1 MRDFGRLISLGRH
14 VVSAICL
21 LFVLAVTTNAYSIV
35 MRSSKRIEIPDR
47 FNVTNLTLTYET
59 APGFWVTLQMSAI
72 DIPAT
77 EKANNESPG
86 SLLRRATQEQATG
99 TTQTQTTAQAKA
111 SRSITNRDLESFERQ
126 REASERAYDEKLK
139 EKGLPPLAVLRA
151 QAAADADR
159 FWQELAQKRAEA
171 EARERDAQ
179 LQAQLAALNAQL
191 NLMQI
196 RLNEGSGVWPDGF
209 PIVGGIPFF
218 DSFGHSK
225 FNRVRFRVPTG
236 MPIGG
241 GFASFHLPSVF
252 PSNFHGRRNIFV
264 APGTRIRGRVHF
276 GGGNRRGGG
285 RRSH

>member
-1 MRDFGRLISLGRH
+1 MREFERLISLGRRL
-14 VVSAICL
+14 VSAMCL
-21 LFVLAVTTNAYSIV
+21 LFVLAVTANAYSVV
-35 MRSSKRIEIPDR
+35 MRSGKRIEIPDR

-59 APGFWVTLQMSAI
+59 APGFWVTLQMSTI

-77 EKANNESPG
+77 ERANNESPG
-86 SLLRRATQEQATG
+86 SLLGRATQEQATG
-99 TTQTQTTAQAKA
+99 ATQTTAQAKA

-126 REASERAYDEKLK
+126 REASERAYDEKLR
-139 EKGLPPLAVLRA
+139 EKGLAPLAVLRA

-159 FWQELAQKRAEA
+159 FWQGLAQKRAEA

-191 NLMQI
+191 NVIQT

-209 PIVGGIPFF
+209 PLIGGIPFF

-276 GGGNRRGGG
+276 GGNRRGGG
-285 RRSH
+285 RRGH

>member
-1 MRDFGRLISLGRH
+1 MRDFERLTSLGRRL
-14 VVSAICL
+14 VAAICVS
-21 LFVLAVTTNAYSIV
+21 FVLAVTANAYSVV
-35 MRSSKRIEIPDR
+35 MRSGKRVEIPDR

-59 APGFWVTLQMSAI
+59 SPGFWVTLQMSAI

-86 SLLRRATQEQATG
+86 SLLGRATQEHATG
-99 TTQTQTTAQAKA
+99 TTQTTAQAKA

-126 REASERAYDEKLK
+126 REATERAYDEKLK
-139 EKGLPPLAVLRA
+139 GKGLPPLAVLRA
-151 QAAADADR
+151 QAAADAER

-191 NLMQI
+191 SIMQT

-209 PIVGGIPFF
+209 PIVGGFPFF
-218 DSFGHSK
+218 DSFGHSG

-241 GFASFHLPSVF
+241 GFASFNLPSVF
-252 PSNFHGRRNIFV
+252 PSNFHRRRSIFV
-264 APGTRIRGRVHF
+264 APGTQIRGRVHF
-276 GGGNRRGGG
+276 GGNRRGGG
-285 RRSH
+285 RRGH

>member
-1 MRDFGRLISLGRH
+1 MREFERLISLGRRL
-14 VVSAICL
+14 VSAMCL
-21 LFVLAVTTNAYSIV
+21 LFVLAVTINAYSVV
-35 MRSSKRIEIPDR
+35 MRSGKRIEIPDQ

-77 EKANNESPG
+77 ERANNEKLG
-86 SLLRRATQEQATG
+86 SLLARATQEQ
-99 TTQTQTTAQAKA
+99 TTNMIQTTARPQA
-111 SRSITNRDLESFERQ
+111 SRSITNKDLESFERE
-126 REASERAYDEKLK
+126 REASERAYEEKLK

-191 NLMQI
+191 NLIQS

-209 PIVGGIPFF
+209 PIVGGFPFF
-218 DSFGHSK
+218 DSFGNSK

-236 MPIGG
+236 VLIGG
-241 GFASFHLPSVF
+241 GFASFNLPSVF

-264 APGTRIRGRVHF
+264 APGTRIRGRIHF

-285 RRSH
+285 RRGH

>member
-1 MRDFGRLISLGRH
+1 MKDYERLISLGRRL
-14 VVSAICL
+14 VAAICF
-21 LFVLAVTTNAYSIV
+21 LFVLAVTVNAYSIV
-35 MRSSKRIEIPDR
+35 MRSGKRIEIPEA

-86 SLLRRATQEQATG
+86 SLLKRATQEQATG
-99 TTQTQTTAQAKA
+99 TTQTTAQPKA
-111 SRSITNRDLESFERQ
+111 SRSITNRDLETFERQ

-139 EKGLPPLAVLRA
+139 EKGLPPLTVLRA
-151 QAAADADR
+151 QAALDADR

-191 NLMQI
+191 NLIQT

-209 PIVGGIPFF
+209 PIVGGLPFF

-225 FNRVRFRVPTG
+225 FNRVRFRVLTG

-276 GGGNRRGGG
+276 GGHRRGGG

>member
-1 MRDFGRLISLGRH
+1 MRDFERLISVGRRL
-14 VVSAICL
+14 VSAMCL

-35 MRSSKRIEIPDR
+35 MRSGKRIEIADR

-77 EKANNESPG
+77 EMANNERTG
-86 SLLRRATQEQATG
+86 SLLDRATQEQATG
-99 TTQTQTTAQAKA
+99 TSQTTTQTKA
-111 SRSITNRDLESFERQ
+111 PRSITNRDLESFERQ
-126 REASERAYDEKLK
+126 RVVSEQAYEQKLK
-139 EKGLPPLAVLRA
+139 EMGLPPLAVLRA

-159 FWQELAQKRAEA
+159 LWQELAQRRAEA
-171 EARERDAQ
+171 EAKERDAQ

-191 NLMQI
+191 NLIQT

-209 PIVGGIPFF
+209 PVFGAIPLF

-236 MPIGG
+236 FPIGG
-241 GFASFHLPSVF
+241 GFASFNLPTAA
-252 PSNFHGRRNIFV
+252 PSHFRGRRNIFV
-264 APGTRIRGRVHF
+264 APGTQVRGRVHF
-276 GGGNRRGGG
+276 GNRRGGG